1 MKEEIRALMKDLL
14 GRDIPDG
21 PLELDSI
28 DLLDVIIRVEDVYDI
43 KINTE
48 NLNKD
53 TTLDEFVQVVEKI
66 LDKTK

>member
-1 MKEEIRALMKDLL
+1 MV
-14 GRDIPDG
+14 
-21 PLELDSI
+21 I
-28 DLLDVIIRVEDVYDI
+28 D
-43 KINTE
+43 TE

>member
-14 GRDIPDG
+14 GKDIPDG
-21 PLELDSI
+21 TLELDSI
-28 DLLDVIIRVEDVYDI
+28 DLLDVVIRVEDVYNI
-43 KINTE
+43 KIDIE
-48 NLNKD
+48 SLNKN

>member
-14 GRDIPDG
+14 GKDIPDG
-21 PLELDSI
+21 TLELDSI
-28 DLLDVIIRVEDVYDI
+28 DLLDVVIRVEDVYNI
-43 KINTE
+43 KIDIE
-48 NLNKD
+48 NLNKN

>member
-14 GRDIPDG
+14 GKDISDG

-28 DLLDVIIRVEDVYDI
+28 DLLDVVIRVEDVYDI
-43 KINTE
+43 RIDTE